1 MERIIIFIIT
11 TIRNKMIEITFIYTT
26 ELSNV
31 KEYGKMK
38 IYEFDKGYDYLDEYV
53 NNPRKPVVLHTI
65 QCGIR
70 ATSPDPKE
78 VPEHINI
85 AVIGLITPTKKKN
98 ETNFL

>member
-1 MERIIIFIIT
+1 
-11 TIRNKMIEITFIYTT
+11 MIEITFIYTT